1 MAKTTTFNGHEIH
14 IAEEMSLTELF
25 KASGQSINMSPS
37 QWKKYAGAEFIK
49 NVQSDMGSAHIAI
62 RTQKGGAGG
71 GGGTIA
77 HWQIGTEYARY
88 LSPDLAK
95 VCN

>member
-1 MAKTTTFNGHEIH
+1 
-14 IAEEMSLTELF
+14 MSLTELWR
-25 KASGQSINMSPS
+25 ASGKSWNYDPT
-37 QWKKYAGAEFIK
+37 QWKRKEGRHFIAK
-49 NVQSDMGSAHIAI
+49 IQNDMPVGHIVF
-62 RTQKGGAGG
+62 RTSKGGSNKVVGSGAG